1 MVLILDIDL
10 KPQYEWLPFIVL
22 WVYSCGTLLLAFN
35 VAFNILEQNFLK
47 NGGVVRSC
55 VQIACFLHQND
66 CCVNQFY
73 VGRITA
79 GSCFG

>member
-1 MVLILDIDL
+1 M
-10 KPQYEWLPFIVL
+10 
-22 WVYSCGTLLLAFN
+22 SLL
-35 VAFNILEQNFLK
+35 ILEQNFLK

-73 VGRITA
+73 VGRILLLVA
-79 GSCFG
+79 LVGHVI